1 MNRVSRKINKV
12 TLFLF
17 LVVGVWGI
25 VLSPLLAWERMFL
38 PEQPLIILW
47 GILLGGICLFLDVIG
62 FRKKELRFT
71 VLDAVLGGMWIW
83 LGISGSIEP
92 LSTEIWAG
100 WVGMPIWYIL
110 VRQLSLQIIRQFITV
125 ISIVLFLQLI
135 YSFCKRP
142 EVWEREI
149 SWNMICGS
157 FRNTALWG
165 LFVAIA
171 IIGVLEQLIYLKL
184 SGWKRVVLYV
194 LFTGELWL
202 LSMSG
207 SRAAWLGCLIGS
219 VVLVWRKYNKRTSY
233 FFKWYG
239 KVGVG
244 LLLIS
249 LIYGLYIYRPG
260 SANGRLLIWRISMD
274 MVWEKPLLGWGSDG
288 FRQHY
293 MAFQEKYFH
302 LHPDSGF
309 SSCADNNFYAF
320 NEVLRIIVENGILGM
335 LFIGILGTIIIRI
348 PTDSSPEIR
357 MIKAMLS
364 VIAVFSCFSYP
375 LSNWQLS
382 ILLLSCLAFL
392 SSKTSV
398 LCLSHIFWYGKVIG
412 VVVTGMIYGILLLPY
427 QKAYRT
433 WERALV
439 KIKKEPLVGLQEMQS
454 IKDELSRQPF
464 FLQSYGRCLNQN
476 GFYDQASNVLEE
488 ASQCYATYP
497 VLIELGK
504 SYRGMHEWRKAE
516 SCWKKAADRIPSRFL
531 PVYLQMMMFQE
542 KGDLCKARQLAD
554 RMINKKRKIESPELY
569 DMLKNAWDIKS
580 GP

>member
-110 VRQLSLQIIRQFITV
+110 VRQLSLQIIRQFIAV

-171 IIGVLEQLIYLKL
+171 IIGVLEQLICLKL

-274 MVWEKPLLGWGSDG
+274 MVWEKPLLG
-288 FRQHY
+288 
-293 MAFQEKYFH
+293 
-302 LHPDSGF
+302 
-309 SSCADNNFYAF
+309 
-320 NEVLRIIVENGILGM
+320 
-335 LFIGILGTIIIRI
+335 
-348 PTDSSPEIR
+348 
-357 MIKAMLS
+357 
-364 VIAVFSCFSYP
+364 
-375 LSNWQLS
+375 
-382 ILLLSCLAFL
+382 
-392 SSKTSV
+392 
-398 LCLSHIFWYGKVIG
+398 
-412 VVVTGMIYGILLLPY
+412 
-427 QKAYRT
+427 
-433 WERALV
+433 
-439 KIKKEPLVGLQEMQS
+439 
-454 IKDELSRQPF
+454 
-464 FLQSYGRCLNQN
+464 
-476 GFYDQASNVLEE
+476 
-488 ASQCYATYP
+488 
-497 VLIELGK
+497 
-504 SYRGMHEWRKAE
+504 
-516 SCWKKAADRIPSRFL
+516 
-531 PVYLQMMMFQE
+531 
-542 KGDLCKARQLAD
+542 
-554 RMINKKRKIESPELY
+554 
-569 DMLKNAWDIKS
+569 
-580 GP
+580 